1 MIRLLWLDYLTT
13 LRERKT
19 WLCVAMLAYA
29 LVAIP
34 VVLARPPDHVRA
46 AISAWFGDATPFQ
59 VFMYVW
65 IDLTMNKVIAF
76 LPVVLASG
84 VVLRERD
91 TGVLPLLA
99 SKPLSIPR
107 YFVLRALSACAVMV
121 TLHVATQLAG
131 AAYFT
136 ARVPGFRPGP
146 FLGAMSLH
154 AFAALFATA
163 LCAAI
168 AAWVRHRGASALIGF
183 ATLGGLVGL
192 SLIGFYQPAWR
203 SLTLANPITLGAL
216 GLGSLDHLGPAVLGP
231 PMLAL
236 TALTALTIA
245 VGAAGVRRME
255 A

>member
-1 MIRLLWLDYLTT
+1 MIRLLWLDYLAT

-19 WLCVAMLAYA
+19 WLCAAMLAYA

-34 VVLARPPDHVRA
+34 VVLARPPEHVRA
-46 AISAWFGDATPFQ
+46 AMAAWFGDAGPFQ
-59 VFMYVW
+59 TFMYVW

-76 LPVVLASG
+76 VPVVLASG

-107 YFVLRALSACAVMV
+107 YFALRALSACAVMV
-121 TLHVATQLAG
+121 TLHAATQLAG
-131 AAYFT
+131 AVYFT

-163 LCAAI
+163 LSAAI
-168 AAWVRHRGASALIGF
+168 AAWVKHRGASALIGF
-183 ATLGGLVGL
+183 GALGGLVGL

-203 SLTLANPITLGAL
+203 AITLANPITLGAL
-216 GLGSLDHLGPAVLGP
+216 GLGSLDRLGPAVLCP

-236 TALTALTIA
+236 AALTALAIA